1 MSLYNT
7 PKFFKIIQ
15 NHELQNGEIRIPK
28 KFVEKYWKGV
38 PNPIVIILP
47 NGAQQEIFWAKRDG
61 DIWFKKNWDKI
72 SKFLKF
78 GYLVIFKYIG
88 GASFKLKIFG
98 INCLEIDCPIDEEV
112 VSDESVEAEFG
123 TSSDE
128 FVDQTDI
135 AGTSHR
141 RICGRNRGS
150 MKKRVKNCST
160 RKTTNGI
167 GTSRGVANPSFE
179 HTLTTTSAHGYILR
193 IPCEFSRRFME
204 AYEGIAWIRRLGED
218 RTWEVDV
225 KYDPEGDYSILNR
238 GWKQF
243 SDQYNLQIGDTCEF
257 QMTRSKPP
265 SFTVAIIR
273 A

>member
-1 MSLYNT
+1 ISIMSLYNT

-47 NGAQQEIFWAKRDG
+47 NGAQQEIFWAKRD
-61 DIWFKKNWDKI
+61 
-72 SKFLKF
+72 
-78 GYLVIFKYIG
+78 
-88 GASFKLKIFG
+88 
-98 INCLEIDCPIDEEV
+98 DEEV